1 MAKKDNEE
9 ILLLKVRLEVDP
21 KTAKTQS
28 ELEEKTKKLK
38 KALKDAPLEGTEN
51 YKKLEKTIK
60 AANKR
65 LAENESTLKKLNK
78 ERRVATKEIGI
89 KRTSLKGMSLEL
101 ARMENQ
107 YKLLDKEERRLAK
120 NQALRKKIAKT
131 RMELIRAERGLQD
144 YRRGVGRY
152 ASALGDLNLNIA
164 GVGVSVG
171 TLTSG
176 LGSLVSSFRNAGTA
190 AKVFLLTLG
199 PITVALAL
207 ITAALA
213 KFESITDRI
222 KTTLSGVGAI
232 VDVVTERI
240 GRAALAFQKLND
252 FDFAGFAADFK
263 AAFTGI
269 AEEASKEAQA
279 AVKLSEDLL
288 KLKDKEI
295 ASIFRLAQ
303 LNLEVQD
310 QKQKAQ
316 EQENTNA
323 KAAIQNIDNAI
334 AAIEERRDIE
344 LGIERE
350 RLRILSN
357 QVDLTNELTRR
368 ADREAVERQRAKV
381 LEMQAKATKEIT
393 GLIRRRNLLL
403 NKGNAKQ
410 LDDLQKLQKEQSRL
424 TNEIKLQI
432 LAGQDYTKS
441 VEDLKTVTAQLLAVN
456 EKFKELTE
464 ETEKEVKTTTG
475 SVRDYTEQINKL
487 SEEQEN
493 TNTES
498 ERYAEIQ
505 AEILRLEAQR
515 AVAVGEVSKSIG
527 ELNRAQLEN
536 LTILEDAET
545 TLRLRAKAFEDIQA
559 LEGSP
564 KEVADRRL
572 AIEKKLNQDLRQLEL
587 NRINDQKAELK
598 KELNDI
604 NTSLDEELALYADNE
619 LKKQEIQLIAQGK
632 RDEIRQRELELEKQ
646 LLDISKKNFDESEKS
661 KTKSASEQ
669 EKKREQLRDLA
680 IETSVAAAQKITELL
695 SVLQSQATEK
705 ELEEIEVRE
714 EAELKEAERLG
725 KTEEEKQKIRDKF
738 AAQREE
744 IEKRAAEERK
754 AIAIAEAT
762 IDIAG
767 AVIKSLNTAP
777 PANVALAAATAAL
790 GAIQLAIIAA
800 TNFANGGLVDAM
812 ADAQPFANGGRP
824 TVRPVKL
831 SNGRIINTPNIP
843 EMSNGDNIFA
853 TVRKNEAV
861 INEEQQERIGKDVLR
876 AAGVPGFA
884 RGGRVDFGEI
894 QKAYAFNFGGLV
906 PRFSTEM
913 IYAKAMQNG
922 GVAAVNATQS
932 VSAAIGDEAEKQA
945 LIIARAVYLAAKEGT
960 KEGTESADIAG
971 QITRQNERTAARDER
986 EDF

>member
-1 MAKKDNEE
+1 
-9 ILLLKVRLEVDP
+9 
-21 KTAKTQS
+21 
-28 ELEEKTKKLK
+28 
-38 KALKDAPLEGTEN
+38 
-51 YKKLEKTIK
+51 
-60 AANKR
+60 
-65 LAENESTLKKLNK
+65 
-78 ERRVATKEIGI
+78 
-89 KRTSLKGMSLEL
+89 
-101 ARMENQ
+101 
-107 YKLLDKEERRLAK
+107 
-120 NQALRKKIAKT
+120 
-131 RMELIRAERGLQD
+131 
-144 YRRGVGRY
+144 
-152 ASALGDLNLNIA
+152 
-164 GVGVSVG
+164 
-171 TLTSG
+171 
-176 LGSLVSSFRNAGTA
+176 
-190 AKVFLLTLG
+190 
-199 PITVALAL
+199 
-207 ITAALA
+207 
-213 KFESITDRI
+213 
-222 KTTLSGVGAI
+222 
-232 VDVVTERI
+232 
-240 GRAALAFQKLND
+240 
-252 FDFAGFAADFK
+252 
-263 AAFTGI
+263 
-269 AEEASKEAQA
+269 
-279 AVKLSEDLL
+279 LSEDLL
-288 KLKDKEI
+288 KLKDREI
-295 ASIFRLAQ
+295 ASIFRLAE

-350 RLRILSN
+350 RLRILSD
-357 QVDLTNELTRR
+357 QVDLTNEITRR
-368 ADREAVERQRAKV
+368 TDRESVERQRAKV

-410 LDDLQKLQKEQSRL
+410 LNDLQKLQKEQSRL
-424 TNEIKLQI
+424 TNEIKLQ
-432 LAGQDYTKS
+432 LLVGQDYTKS
-441 VEDLKTVTAQLLAVN
+441 LGELKTVTAQLLAVN

-464 ETEKEVKTTTG
+464 ETEKQVKTTTG
-475 SVRDYTEQINKL
+475 SVRDYNEQINKL
-487 SEEQEN
+487 TEELEN

-505 AEILRLEAQR
+505 ALLLGLEAQR
-515 AVAVGEVSKSIG
+515 SVAIGDTQKAVD
-527 ELNRAQLEN
+527 ELNKSQLEN
-536 LTILEDAET
+536 LAILEDSET
-545 TLRLRAKAFEDIQA
+545 ALRLRAKAFEDIQA

-587 NRINDQKAELK
+587 NRINDEKADLQQ
-598 KELNDI
+598 ELNDI
-604 NTSLDEELALYADNE
+604 DTALNEELALYADNE

-632 RDEIRQRELELEKQ
+632 RDEIRQRELELEKK
-646 LLDISKKNFDESEKS
+646 LLGISTKNFDESEKS
-661 KTKSASEQ
+661 KTKSAVEQ
-669 EKKREQLRDLA
+669 EKRREQLRDLA

-705 ELEEIEVRE
+705 ELEQLQTRE
-714 EAELKEAERLG
+714 DAALREAELLG

-738 AAQREE
+738 LAEREE
-744 IEKRAAEERK
+744 IEKRAAQERK
-754 AIAIAEAT
+754 AIAIAEAV

-831 SNGRIINTPNIP
+831 SNGRIINAPNIA

-853 TVRKNEAV
+853 TVRRNEAV
-861 INEEQQERIGKDVLR
+861 INEEQQNRIGKDVLR

-884 RGGRVDFGEI
+884 GGGRVDFGEI
-894 QKAYAFNFGGLV
+894 QKAHAFNFGGLI
-906 PRFSTEM
+906 PKFSTEM
-913 IYAKAMQNG
+913 IVARAMQNG

-932 VSAAIGDEAEKQA
+932 VSNAIGGEAEKQA

-960 KEGTESADIAG
+960 KEGTESADITG
-971 QITRQNERTAARDER
+971 QITRQNERTTARSQR
-986 EDF
+986 EAV